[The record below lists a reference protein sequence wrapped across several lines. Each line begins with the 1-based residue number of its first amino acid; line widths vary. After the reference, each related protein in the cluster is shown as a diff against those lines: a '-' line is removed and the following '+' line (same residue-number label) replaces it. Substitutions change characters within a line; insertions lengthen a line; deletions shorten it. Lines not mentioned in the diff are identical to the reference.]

1 MPQYRQL
8 AAIMFT
14 DIAGYTA
21 LMGEDESKAFKL
33 LRMNRQI
40 QQPLVQ
46 KYNGR
51 WIKELGDGVL
61 TSFNTVT
68 DAIQCA
74 ILIQEACN
82 TLPDLK
88 LRIGIHLGEVLFE
101 NNDVFGDGVNIASR
115 IQAIAPVGRIW
126 ISEAVYNNIANNK
139 SIQSHFVKQEILKNV
154 RDPVR
159 IYELDVNQKPFI
171 ISTNNNI
178 SLNPAKKV
186 FHKSI
191 AVLPFVNMSN
201 DPTQEYFSDG
211 IAEEI
216 INALSH
222 LKDLKVAGRTS
233 SFQFKDTRAD
243 LRNIGEKLGVN
254 NVLEGSVKKQGDRV
268 RITARLVNVE
278 DGYDIWSE
286 RYDRSLE
293 DIFSIQDEIA
303 LAITEKLKITLMQ
316 NDRDRIT
323 KSFTQNSEAYE
334 LYLKGK
340 FYINRR
346 GASII
351 LGMQHFQKAIDI
363 DPEFP
368 LPLIGYADAN
378 LLMATYGLA
387 PPKIV
392 LPKAKQSA
400 EKALELDPTLSEPY
414 CLLGLYY
421 TFFDRNWA
429 EAKKYFLRSLEL
441 NPKYSDGHFRYGWNF
456 LSWVEGNF
464 EEAEK
469 HGAMAI
475 RLEPLS
481 AICYGAY
488 SLILHTSGKYKEALA
503 ICQSG
508 IDIDPNSFLCRVNE
522 GSIYTELKEYDKA
535 IVSYKIALS
544 ISNRHHFAI
553 NGLIRNY
560 CLMGDIDKALPL
572 MNEIKERSAKE
583 YIANTFNGVS
593 AFHLNNIDEAF
604 DYLEKAYNDYDPL
617 ILTIKY
623 ESWFPEH
630 FKSDARFQALLEKI
644 KFPPEKRNEV

>member
-14 DIAGYTA
+14 DIVGYTA
-21 LMGEDESKAFKL
+21 LMGEDEVKAFKL

-61 TSFNTVT
+61 ASFNTAT

-74 ILIQEACN
+74 ILIQRACS

-115 IQAIAPVGRIW
+115 IQAIAPIGGIW
-126 ISEAVYNNIANNK
+126 ISEAVNNNIANK
-139 SIQSHFVKQEILKNV
+139 KDIESHFVKVEKLKNV

-159 IYELDVNQKPFI
+159 IYELGVNHQMSFV
-171 ISTNNNI
+171 SSGNNN
-178 SLNPAKKV
+178 SLSPAKKA
-186 FHKSI
+186 FDKSI

-201 DPTQEYFSDG
+201 DPAQEYFSDG

-233 SFQFKDTRAD
+233 SFQFKDTKTD
-243 LRNIGEKLGVN
+243 LRNIGEKLGVS
-254 NVLEGSVKKQGDRV
+254 NVLEGSIKKQGNRI
-268 RITARLVNVE
+268 RITAQLVNVE
-278 DGYDIWSE
+278 DGYHLWSE
-286 RYDRSLE
+286 RYDRNLD
-293 DIFSIQDEIA
+293 DIFTIQDEIA
-303 LAITEKLKITLMQ
+303 LAITEKLKITLMEK
-316 NDRDRIT
+316 DRDRIT

-346 GASII
+346 GASIL

-400 EKALELDPTLSEPY
+400 EKALELDPTLCEPY

-421 TFFDRNWA
+421 TFFEWNWA

-456 LSWVEGNF
+456 LSWVAGNF
-464 EEAEK
+464 EEAERQ
-469 HGAMAI
+469 GEMAI
-475 RLEPLS
+475 KLEPLS

-488 SLILHTSGKYKEALA
+488 SLILHTSGKYEEALA
-503 ICQSG
+503 VCQSG

-522 GSIYTELKEYDKA
+522 GSIYTELKEYNKA
-535 IVSYKIALS
+535 IASYKIALD
-544 ISNRHHFAI
+544 ISNRHHFAL

-560 CLMGDIDKALPL
+560 CLMGSFNEALAL

-593 AFHLNNIDEAF
+593 AAHLNNIDEAF
-604 DYLEKAYNDYDPL
+604 DYLEKAYSDRDPL

-623 ESWFPEH
+623 ETWFPDH
-630 FKSDARFQALLEKI
+630 FKSDIRFQALLDKINFPAEKLN
-644 KFPPEKRNEV
+644 KV